1 MKKFMMAA
9 VALICMTMTSVLTA
23 CGDDN
28 DSKGDKEIICEYGI
42 LTDIASFSFTG
53 NAEEGNPWN
62 KVVNDTNK
70 KVKEI
75 LAKYSGS
82 WSVKATTS
90 NVQQVIATNDAEAK
104 QKVEDMKKDL
114 NKVFTDLES
123 LQSTYPDEYIRCTIS
138 VVAMHDVSVSG
149 ILNERAFIE
158 EEIYL
163 SFGNLE

>member
-1 MKKFMMAA
+1 M
-9 VALICMTMTSVLTA
+9 
-23 CGDDN
+23 
-28 DSKGDKEIICEYGI
+28 
-42 LTDIASFSFTG
+42 
-53 NAEEGNPWN
+53 
-62 KVVNDTNK
+62 NDTNK

-75 LAKYSGS
+75 LAKYSGL

-90 NVQQVIATNDAEAK
+90 NVQQVVATNDAEAK
-104 QKVEDMKKDL
+104 QKVEDMKSEL

-123 LQSTYPDEYIRCTIS
+123 LQSTYPDEYIRYKIV